1 MNLSLETIQK
11 RLYWL
16 DTNSWTQH
24 KDGGWIYKDAVVN
37 NRVKIFKGIAIG
49 GEIHDGQV
57 HGGVIHGGE
66 IHSGAIHGGAI
77 HGGIIRGGEIHG
89 GAIHGGVIYG
99 GEIHGGVIR
108 GGVVD
113 DGKIYE
119 SPIFIQGTK
128 HFVTQVE
135 KGKIQIGCEDRTI
148 EDWLENYVSIFILEK
163 YSHNQVWEYKKHIDY
178 IISLSQVD

>member
-1 MNLSLETIQK
+1 MILSLETIQK
-11 RLYWL
+11 RFYWL

-49 GEIHDGQV
+49 GEIHGGDFYGGEIYGGEIWNGEFHDGAILGGEILGGIIRGGVIRGGKICGGVIYGGLIHDGQV
-57 HGGVIHGGE
+57 HGGE
-66 IHSGAIHGGAI
+66 
-77 HGGIIRGGEIHG
+77 
-89 GAIHGGVIYG
+89 
-99 GEIHGGVIR
+99 
-108 GGVVD
+108 
-113 DGKIYE
+113 IYE

-135 KGKIQIGCEDRTI
+135 KGKIQIGYEDRTV